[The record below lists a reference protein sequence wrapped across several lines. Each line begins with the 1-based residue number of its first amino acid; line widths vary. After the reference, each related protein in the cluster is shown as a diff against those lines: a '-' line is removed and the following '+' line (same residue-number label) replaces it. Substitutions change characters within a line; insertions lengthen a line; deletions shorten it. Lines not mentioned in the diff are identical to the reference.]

1 MEEKDHNLNQDI
13 TTVQIRGMILTIDP
27 EQTDSNHL
35 EGDRSPLIVIDHGH
49 NQGTKHIHQ

>member
-13 TTVQIRGMILTIDP
+13 TTVQVQGIILAIGP

-35 EGDRSPLIVIDHGH
+35 EGDRSPSIVI
-49 NQGTKHIHQ
+49 NRKLSPKIIPIPP